1 MADTF
6 LAVDLGAESGRVIA
20 GNLERF
26 EVVHRFANTPVRIGD
41 SLHWNILGLYEQ
53 IKAGIRIGLRHA
65 PVSVGIDTWGVDYG
79 LLDGS
84 GALLGVPYH
93 YRDARTDQAA
103 EEVDRLI
110 SRRALY
116 EETGIQTMPFN
127 TLYQLY
133 AQRRRQSELLGSA
146 RRFLTLPDLLH
157 YWLSGVAVNEST
169 NASTTQLR
177 NPRTATWS
185 APVLDLLGV
194 PRSLFTEPAMPGTE
208 IGGLQPGVAAELGGA
223 NLRVVLPPCHDTA
236 AAVVAAPMAAPEESV
251 YVSSGTWSLLGI
263 ECAHPIIGDLSFAH
277 NFTNEGGADG
287 GIRFLKNIMG
297 LWIVQECR
305 RQWAAEGTTFDYAEL
320 SSRAEAAGPAQFAI
334 EPNDERFF
342 KPGLTDDGMA
352 DRIAVLVPGDRP
364 GGAAHAGRRGA
375 RRPRKPGPHLCH
387 RGAAP
392 YRDYRRPLPAY
403 PRDRRRQPES
413 PVVPTHRRCQRL
425 RSTRRTGRGHRPR
438 QPPAAGSC
446 GRQRE
451 LDRDRPRPDPRR
463 RATRQ
468 LPPPL
473 APRTRRRRPL
483 PARTAASASL
493 RATPVD

>member
-41 SLHWNILGLYEQ
+41 SLHWNILGLYEE

-133 AQRRRQSELLGSA
+133 AQRWRQSELLGGA

-177 NPRTATWS
+177 NPRTTTWS

-251 YVSSGTWSLLGI
+251 YISSGTWSLLGI
-263 ECAHPIIGDLSFAH
+263 ECAQPIIGDLSFAH

-320 SSRAEAAGPAQFAI
+320 SSMAEAAGPAQFAI

-352 DRIAVLVPGDRP
+352 DRIAAWCRETGQAVPRTPGAMVRGVLESLARTYATAVQHLTEITGARYRHIHVI
-364 GGAAHAGRRGA
+364 GGGSQNRLLCQLTADASDCEVHAG
-375 RRPRKPGPHLCH
+375 
-387 RGAAP
+387 
-392 YRDYRRPLPAY
+392 
-403 PRDRRRQPES
+403 
-413 PVVPTHRRCQRL
+413 PVEATALGNLLLQAV
-425 RSTRRTGRGHRPR
+425 
-438 QPPAAGSC
+438 AAGSVSSIET
-446 GRQRE
+446 GRALIRASAQ
-451 LDRDRPRPDPRR
+451 LVSYRPR
-463 RATRQ
+463 
-468 LPPPL
+468 
-473 APRTRRRRPL
+473 
-483 PARTAASASL
+483 
-493 RATPVD
+493 

>member
-20 GNLERF
+20 GNLQRF

-41 SLHWNILGLYEQ
+41 SLHWNILGLYEE
-53 IKAGIRIGLRHA
+53 IKAGIRTGLGHA

-93 YRDARTDQAA
+93 YRDGRTDGAA
-103 EEVDRLI
+103 GEVDRLI

-133 AQRRRQSELLGSA
+133 AQRRRQRALVDGA

-157 YWLSGVAVNEST
+157 FWLSGVAVNEST

-185 APVLDLLGV
+185 ARVLDLLGV

-251 YVSSGTWSLLGI
+251 YISSGTWSLLGI

-305 RQWAAEGTTFDYAEL
+305 RQWAAEGNSFDYGEL
-320 SSRAEAAGPAQFAI
+320 SSMAAAAGPAQFAI

-342 KPGLTDDGMA
+342 KPGLIDDGMA
-352 DRIAVLVPGDRP
+352 DRIAAWCRETG
-364 GGAAHAGRRGA
+364 
-375 RRPRKPGPHLCH
+375 
-387 RGAAP
+387 
-392 YRDYRRPLPAY
+392 
-403 PRDRRRQPES
+403 QP
-413 PVVPTHRRCQRL
+413 
-425 RSTRRTGRGHRPR
+425 
-438 QPPAAGSC
+438 
-446 GRQRE
+446 
-451 LDRDRPRPDPRR
+451 
-463 RATRQ
+463 
-468 LPPPL
+468 
-473 APRTRRRRPL
+473 APRTPGAVVRGVL
-483 PARTAASASL
+483 ESLARTYATAVQHLTEITGARYRHIHVIGGGSQNRLLCQLTADASGCEVHAGPVEATALGNLLLQAVAAGDVNSIEAG
-493 RATPVD
+493 RALIRAGSQLVSYRPR

>member
-41 SLHWNILGLYEQ
+41 SLHWNILGLYEE
-53 IKAGIRIGLRHA
+53 IKAGIRIGLGHA

-133 AQRRRQSELLGSA
+133 AQRWRQSELLGGA

-236 AAVVAAPMAAPEESV
+236 AAVVAAPMTAPEESV
-251 YVSSGTWSLLGI
+251 YISSGTWSLLGI
-263 ECAHPIIGDLSFAH
+263 ECAQPIIGDLSFAH

-320 SSRAEAAGPAQFAI
+320 SSMAEAAGPAQFAI

-352 DRIAVLVPGDRP
+352 DRIAAWCRETGQAVPRTPGAMVRGVLESLARTYATAVQHLTEITGARYRHIHVI
-364 GGAAHAGRRGA
+364 GGGSQNRLLCQLTADASDCEVHAG
-375 RRPRKPGPHLCH
+375 
-387 RGAAP
+387 
-392 YRDYRRPLPAY
+392 
-403 PRDRRRQPES
+403 
-413 PVVPTHRRCQRL
+413 PVEATALGNLLLQAV
-425 RSTRRTGRGHRPR
+425 
-438 QPPAAGSC
+438 AAGSVSSIET
-446 GRQRE
+446 GRALIRAGAQ
-451 LDRDRPRPDPRR
+451 LVSYRPR
-463 RATRQ
+463 
-468 LPPPL
+468 
-473 APRTRRRRPL
+473 
-483 PARTAASASL
+483 
-493 RATPVD
+493 